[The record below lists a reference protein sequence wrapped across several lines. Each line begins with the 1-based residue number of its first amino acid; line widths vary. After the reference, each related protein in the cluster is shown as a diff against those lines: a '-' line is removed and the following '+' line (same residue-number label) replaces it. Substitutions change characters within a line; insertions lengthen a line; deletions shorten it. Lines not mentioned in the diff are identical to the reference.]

1 MADNRP
7 LSDNEADD
15 RLKAALN
22 ALGEAPGVTVAADT
36 ALAAARKALSLLSLG
51 LIAAGVRR
59 ELKARPKGSLATNRR
74 TRSVGSPETYVGYE
88 RAENF
93 VSPGGAVKDR
103 SHTYADGDPRLN
115 EWGLVGNWTVGPEQ
129 ATLNAGGGS
138 IVYRFHARDLHL
150 VLSPSADGKPVHR
163 LSDLTDQLEQVG
175 AGKSVRVGVKRGSE
189 TRDVNVD
196 IVDVGRSQ

>member
-59 ELKARPKGSLATNRR
+59 EFEARPQDSLATDRR
-74 TRSVGSPETYVGYE
+74 THSG
-88 RAENF
+88 RAT
-93 VSPGGAVKDR
+93 S
-103 SHTYADGDPRLN
+103 
-115 EWGLVGNWTVGPEQ
+115 
-129 ATLNAGGGS
+129 
-138 IVYRFHARDLHL
+138 
-150 VLSPSADGKPVHR
+150 
-163 LSDLTDQLEQVG
+163 SD
-175 AGKSVRVGVKRGSE
+175 
-189 TRDVNVD
+189 
-196 IVDVGRSQ
+196 